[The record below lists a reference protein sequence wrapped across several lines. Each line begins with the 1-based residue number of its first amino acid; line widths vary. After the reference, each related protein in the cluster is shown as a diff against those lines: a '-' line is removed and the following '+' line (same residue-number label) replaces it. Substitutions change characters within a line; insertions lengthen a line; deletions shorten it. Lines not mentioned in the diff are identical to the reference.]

1 MTKMVYIP
9 MSNREKHN
17 TMITAKAPF
26 KIISVDADRRERQLA
41 KELVPSGLP
50 YIDGED
56 YRYWR

>member
-26 KIISVDADRRERQLA
+26 KIINVDVDAREAAR
-41 KELVPSGLP
+41 
-50 YIDGED
+50 
-56 YRYWR
+56 